1 MFLNSFPWNK
11 IKKLYLSKLT
21 QSIEAFYQ
29 NANIDQVSSPNNDN
43 ILCNEIR
50 DRILD
55 RMKSF
60 YK

>member
-21 QSIEAFYQ
+21 QSIEAFYEKENLNQ
-29 NANIDQVSSPNNDN
+29 ESNNDN
-43 ILCNEIR
+43 SLSN
-50 DRILD
+50 RIID